1 MSNVLV
7 CATNCDLC
15 PSREADRVGGGE
27 GRGSKL
33 LSMSGVHSDGV
44 SSDREAEC
52 EGGGEGRRSR
62 LPSMSDRH
70 GDGTR

>member
-1 MSNVLV
+1 M
-7 CATNCDLC
+7 
-15 PSREADRVGGGE
+15 GGGE

>member
-15 PSREADRVGGGE
+15 PSREADRMGGGE
-27 GRGSKL
+27 GRGSRL
-33 LSMSGVHSDGV
+33 LSMSGVHGDRI
-44 SSDREAEC
+44 SSDREAER

-62 LPSMSDRH
+62 LPSMSGRH